1 MGGVDVSGHGA
12 SCSREVGGVRD
23 VSCYGASLAQ
33 LGEHLLQ
40 S

>member
-1 MGGVDVSGHGA
+1 MVLNTQAWVEIQQYHKVA
-12 SCSREVGGVRD
+12 HVNIW
-23 VSCYGASLAQ
+23 YSLAQ